1 MELKMDLTK
10 EYLSDKTEE
19 LTGKLRTYIIESIK
33 EIQRYNKISDK
44 EMAEILHASKEYYN
58 CLLVDTGT
66 EPTVSLIAS
75 VIILSAGSINFNN
88 ILNTDVEYT
97 VEDVKRYFQKI
108 RNENREKKLKTFLE
122 LLNIDYDTLDGI
134 DVCIEQIKAL
144 IENGKK
150 EEN

>member
-58 CLLVDTGT
+58 CLLADTGT

-97 VEDVKRYFQKI
+97 VEDIKRYFQKI

-134 DVCIEQIKAL
+134 DVCIEQLKAL
-144 IENGKK
+144 VENGKK